1 MDELLKHVQLN
12 NGCFSSYSLNEQCK
26 ANQFSR
32 HFHDSAE
39 ILFMFDVQG
48 EYVVE
53 SRKYQLAP
61 FSIFFIK
68 PSKYHYMILKDD
80 TQYSRCVFNVSAD
93 YLPND
98 LVTRAFSK
106 GEFFHVGAAS
116 QITKNFQ
123 RIIEY
128 RQTLDERD
136 YKVVERALLAEIM
149 MLVCMTDEEH
159 NRDEFKYLDEFN
171 SRVIKYIR
179 ENLTSITSLE
189 QMASDLYVSKST
201 LYHSFKKAMKI
212 SIMQYVRNKKVMYAH
227 NLIQN
232 GVRPTKAYVLSGFED
247 YTTFYRSYKMFFG
260 RSPGSSDND
269 VSENPP
275 SGL

>member
-1 MDELLKHVQLN
+1 MGELSMHVQLQG
-12 NGCFSSYSLNEQCK
+12 GCYSSYSLNERCK
-26 ANQFSR
+26 ANQFAK

-61 FSIFFIK
+61 FDLLLIK

-80 TQYSRCVFNVSAD
+80 TNYSRCVFNVSAD

-106 GEFFHVGAAS
+106 GEFFHLGAAS

-128 RQTLDERD
+128 RRTLDERD
-136 YKVVERALLAEIM
+136 YKVVERALLTENM
-149 MLVCMTDEEH
+149 MLICMTDAES

-171 SRVIKYIR
+171 SRVMRYIR

-189 QMASDLYVSKST
+189 QMAADLYVSKST

-227 NLIQN
+227 NLIQG
-232 GVRPTKAYVLSGFED
+232 GVRPTKAYVMSGFED

-260 RSPGSSDND
+260 RSPGSGDSNGN
-269 VSENPP
+269 E
-275 SGL
+275 

>member
-1 MDELLKHVQLN
+1 MGELSMHVQLQG
-12 NGCFSSYSLNEQCK
+12 GCYSSYSLNERCK
-26 ANQFSR
+26 ANQFAK

-61 FSIFFIK
+61 FDLLLIK

-80 TQYSRCVFNVSAD
+80 TNYSRCVFNVSAD

-106 GEFFHVGAAS
+106 GEFFHLGAAS

-128 RQTLDERD
+128 RRTLDERD
-136 YKVVERALLAEIM
+136 YRVVERALLTENM
-149 MLVCMTDEEH
+149 MLICMTDAES

-171 SRVIKYIR
+171 SRVMRYIR

-189 QMASDLYVSKST
+189 QMAADLYVSKST

-227 NLIQN
+227 NLIQG
-232 GVRPTKAYVLSGFED
+232 GVRPTKAYVMSGFED

-260 RSPGSSDND
+260 RSPGSSDSNGN
-269 VSENPP
+269 E
-275 SGL
+275 

>member
-1 MDELLKHVQLN
+1 MDELLMHVQLN
-12 NGCFSSYSLNEQCK
+12 NGCFSSYSLSEHCK
-26 ANQFSR
+26 ANQFFR

-61 FSIFFIK
+61 FDLLLIK

-80 TQYSRCVFNVSAD
+80 TQYSRCVFNVSTD

-136 YKVVERALLAEIM
+136 YKVVERSLLAEIM

-269 VSENPP
+269 GSENPP

>member
-1 MDELLKHVQLN
+1 MDELLMHIQLN
-12 NGCFSSYSLNEQCK
+12 NGCYSTYSLSEHCK
-26 ANQFSR
+26 ANQFFR

-61 FSIFFIK
+61 FDLLLIK

-80 TQYSRCVFNVSAD
+80 TNYSRCVFNVATD

-106 GEFFHVGAAS
+106 GEFFHIGATS

-128 RQTLDERD
+128 RQTMDERD
-136 YKVVERALLAEIM
+136 YRVMEQALLSEIL

-179 ENLTSITSLE
+179 ENLTNITSLE

-227 NLIQN
+227 NLIRS

-260 RSPGSSDND
+260 RSPGSNESVDGD
-269 VSENPP
+269 KP
-275 SGL
+275 STGL